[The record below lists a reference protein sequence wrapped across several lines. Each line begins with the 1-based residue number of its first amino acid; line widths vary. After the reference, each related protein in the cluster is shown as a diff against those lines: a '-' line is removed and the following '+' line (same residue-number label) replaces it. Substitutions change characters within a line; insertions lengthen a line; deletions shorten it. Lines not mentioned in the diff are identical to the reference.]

1 MTSSTVNPSR
11 AKPASTTPRAARLS
25 REILSPLLAVVV
37 IAGYADIRIPMG
49 LPGHRGLI
57 WLTMLVAVVLTTRR
71 RSTVLAVGVAATL
84 AAVSLHPPMGG
95 TRYLAA
101 AVLLYAVAGVARRR
115 RWEVALAAA
124 PIHLVALA
132 DSVLVLPGLAEKA
145 LCHLG
150 FGLAAGALGWAIAS
164 LVRASTRDEEP

>member
-1 MTSSTVNPSR
+1 M
-11 AKPASTTPRAARLS
+11 LF
-25 REILSPLLAVVV
+25 PLLAVVV

-101 AVLLYAVAGVARRR
+101 AVLLYAVAGVAPRRQ
-115 RWEVALAAA
+115 WLVVLAAA

-132 DSVLVLPGLAEKA
+132 GSMLVLPGLAEKV

-150 FGLAAGALGWAIAS
+150 FGLAAGALGWVMAS
-164 LVRASTRDEEP
+164 VVRVSTRDEGD